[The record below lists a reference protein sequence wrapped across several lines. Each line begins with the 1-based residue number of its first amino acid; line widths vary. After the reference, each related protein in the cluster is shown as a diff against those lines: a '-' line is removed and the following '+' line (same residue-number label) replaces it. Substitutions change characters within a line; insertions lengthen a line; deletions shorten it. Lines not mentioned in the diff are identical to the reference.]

1 MKRALAFGLITV
13 AAATAACSQA
23 RSEDGGPT
31 VDRSYTVG
39 DFDKVELAGAYDAD
53 IRVGGAPSV
62 KATGSQKAIDNLEV
76 TVEDG
81 ALVLRHKKKMNFG
94 WSNSNHG
101 KIKVV
106 VTVPALR
113 AAELS
118 GSGDLRVD
126 KVTGDAFDA
135 GIAGSGNLTVGNVA
149 VNTFK
154 MSVAGSGNAEATGGR
169 AKAVEYNIAG
179 SGGIN
184 AKGVAAE
191 TAAASIA
198 GSGNIDGQ
206 ATATA
211 SVNIMGSG
219 NVNLTGGAKCT
230 VSKAGSGNANCS

>member
-1 MKRALAFGLITV
+1 MKRALAFGIV
-13 AAATAACSQA
+13 GAAVATAACSEA
-23 RSEDGGPT
+23 RSENGGPT

-62 KATGSQKAIDNLEV
+62 KASGSQKAIDDLEV
-76 TVEDG
+76 VVENG

-94 WSNSNHG
+94 WSNNHG

-149 VNTFK
+149 VNRLK